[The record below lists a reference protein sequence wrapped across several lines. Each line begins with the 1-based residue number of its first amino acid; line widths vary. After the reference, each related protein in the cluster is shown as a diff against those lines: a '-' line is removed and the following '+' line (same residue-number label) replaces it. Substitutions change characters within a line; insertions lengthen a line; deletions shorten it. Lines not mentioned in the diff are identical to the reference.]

1 MIRNSIVDECNS
13 SSFWSVMA
21 DETTDVSTKEQ
32 VSVCVRYIRKTYPH
46 GLEVCEEFLGFCT
59 VSVANAEA
67 ITSAIIGLVEGA
79 GLSMDQ
85 LVGKGFDGAS
95 TMSGHVSGV
104 SVRLRNLYPKAKY
117 FTHCRN
123 HALNLVLI
131 AGCNNVPVYGGEEV
145 IATNVLIGIAFAQFF
160 GLVLYKI
167 QLAFGLRDK
176 VRRLKFRL
184 PWRREVALENSNKW
198 ERSPILG
205 REDSDDEEETINSL
219 ENSIVYT

>member
-1 MIRNSIVDECNS
+1 M
-13 SSFWSVMA
+13 
-21 DETTDVSTKEQ
+21 
-32 VSVCVRYIRKTYPH
+32 
-46 GLEVCEEFLGFCT
+46 
-59 VSVANAEA
+59 SVANAEA
-67 ITSAIIGLVEGA
+67 IISAIIGLVEGA

-184 PWRREVALENSNKW
+184 PWRRGVALENSNKW

-205 REDSDDEEETINSL
+205 REDSDGEEETINSL